1 MPRRRNADADAP
13 LRAIMLDL
21 REHAYRLRRDTPA
34 SASFARGMAAG
45 LRSAANSIGDE
56 IEDPVTLEAGHRCRC
71 VGQGECTACELLWLA
86 HDAAALLRLADDR
99 CACEQEREC
108 DACAIAREARKHP
121 TTPAGI
127 RRPADDAGDSVTAGC
142 AAPVIVDS
150 VDVGHA

>member
-1 MPRRRNADADAP
+1 MPRRRDRDADEP

-21 REHAYRLRRDTPA
+21 REHAYRLRRDTPVGA
-34 SASFARGMAAG
+34 TFARGMAAG

-86 HDAAALLRLADDR
+86 HDTTALLRLADDR

-108 DACAIAREARKHP
+108 DACAVAREARKHP

-127 RRPADDAGDSVTAGC
+127 RRPADDAGAVPPGGVAVPASVEE
-142 AAPVIVDS
+142 S
-150 VDVGHA
+150 EHA